1 MTHTI
6 SPWLGIVA
14 VLAVLGLAMVAIRR
28 AQVRLHLPPEVAR
41 KALHVAM
48 SAVALSLPWVFDRN
62 WPVVL
67 LAGLAVGVM
76 LAVRFVPV
84 LRKDVGR
91 VLHQVGRQSVGDLCF
106 PIALALLF
114 WLTSDSKVLYSIPV
128 LLLGLADP
136 AAALTGA
143 RHGLAPYTTVEGIKS
158 REGSVAF
165 AFVAFLCVHVPLLLF
180 TPIGRVES
188 LWIAC
193 VVALL
198 AMIVEAVSW
207 QGLDNLF
214 VPIGTYAILVRLLT
228 LDAPVLAG
236 HFFVLLTLL
245 GLAALLRNETTVGG
259 AGVFGAAL
267 IAYLTWALGG
277 IAWLIPPALVF
288 VLYAR
293 IWPASRE
300 LDGLPHDPARRPHTS
315 HNVFSVAS
323 VGMFWL
329 LVSRAAGVDLLY
341 PYALAW
347 GCTMAFLGVER
358 MRVARPGWGVLQ
370 LAWRAAWRC
379 TLVAVV
385 PVVLVVW
392 IRVALDSPRAPAL
405 PAETTVLYL
414 IVGLLATFA
423 SAATF
428 AQFYD
433 EIDGQSTD
441 FEGRIYRASLVAPLS
456 AIGLLAFLLA

>member
-1 MTHTI
+1 MTPAI
-6 SPWLGIVA
+6 PPWLGIVA
-14 VLAVLGLAMVAIRR
+14 VLGALALALVAIRR
-28 AQVRLHLPPEVAR
+28 AQLRLRLSPEVTR

-48 SAVALSLPWVFDRN
+48 SAVALSLPWVFDRD
-62 WPVVL
+62 WPVFVL
-67 LAGLAVGVM
+67 AALAFAVM
-76 LAVRFVPV
+76 AAVRAVPA
-84 LRKDVGR
+84 LRADVGG
-91 VLHQVGRQSVGDLCF
+91 VLHEVGRQSIGDLCF
-106 PIALALLF
+106 PVALAVLF
-114 WLTSDSKVLYSIPV
+114 WLTADSPVLYSIPV

-143 RHGLAPYTTVEGIKS
+143 RHGLAPYTTVEGVKS

-193 VVALL
+193 VVAIL
-198 AMIVEAVSW
+198 ATIVEAVSW
-207 QGLDNLF
+207 RGLDNLF
-214 VPIGTYAILVRLLT
+214 VPIGTYAVLVRLLT

-236 HFFVLLTLL
+236 HVFALLALL
-245 GLAALLRNETTVGG
+245 ALAAILRSETTVGG

-277 IAWLIPPALVF
+277 TAWLIPPALVF

-293 IWPASRE
+293 MWPASRE

-323 VGMFWL
+323 VGMLWL
-329 LVSRAAGVDLLY
+329 FVSRAAGVDLLY

-347 GCTMAFLGVER
+347 GCTLAFLGVER
-358 MRVARPGWGVLQ
+358 MRVARPGWGVVQ

-379 TLVAVV
+379 TLVAIS

-392 IRVALDSPRAPAL
+392 SRVAVGSPRAPAL
-405 PAETTVLYL
+405 PLETTALYVL
-414 IVGLLATFA
+414 VGLLATGTA
-423 SAATF
+423 AATL
-428 AQFYD
+428 ARFYD
-433 EIDGQSTD
+433 EIDGHSTD
-441 FEGRIYRASLVAPLS
+441 FEGRIYRASVVGPLS
-456 AIGLLAFLLA
+456 ALGLLAFLL